1 MVHLTGFFG
10 GVLDWVLA
18 LGVGVAAWGEAGDW
32 SAAVGTALAR
42 PGKVIVLAG
51 AAGLMVLGGALT
63 RARGALPMEPGAP
76 SSRASSAWRWCPCWS
91 APAPWVVLSGILIR
105 IAVACVGATLAG
117 AIGVSEEGA

>member
-18 LGVGVAAWGEAGDW
+18 LGVGAAAWGEAGDW

-42 PGKVIVLAG
+42 LGEVIVLAG
-51 AAGLMVLGGALT
+51 DAGLMVLGGALT

-91 APAPWVVLSGILIR
+91 ALAPWVVLSGILIR
-105 IAVACVGATLAG
+105 IAVGA
-117 AIGVSEEGA
+117 